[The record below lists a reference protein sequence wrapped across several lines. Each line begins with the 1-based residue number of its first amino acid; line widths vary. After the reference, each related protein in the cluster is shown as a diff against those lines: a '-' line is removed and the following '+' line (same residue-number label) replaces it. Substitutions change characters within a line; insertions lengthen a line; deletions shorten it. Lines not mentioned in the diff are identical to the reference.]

1 MFSERGKWET
11 LQSTDLAFKT
21 WQYRAKFTDFKGLL
35 MTLILPTWSVVSSSE
50 LPWLRKR
57 CLKPFDSSLKDFS
70 SAVLSSP
77 RTCLASWEQHWGR
90 QCWQTLRQ
98 ALAVLTALPLT
109 AQDRLKKNHN
119 IEHTI
124 CHRNFVAI
132 MRYMKEMPTAV
143 TVWMQLISLC

>member
-1 MFSERGKWET
+1 MEIWKLIMTSTKEKIKDVFRTGKWET

-109 AQDRLKKNHN
+109 AQDRLKKITILNTPSA
-119 IEHTI
+119 IEI
-124 CHRNFVAI
+124 LS
-132 MRYMKEMPTAV
+132 P
-143 TVWMQLISLC
+143 